1 MVSNAGAG
9 GWLWGSGDGG
19 SERGRRV
26 QFLGV
31 DRGDKGGW
39 ISCADYVAVVNGD

>member
-1 MVSNAGAG
+1 MVRNARAG
-9 GWLWGSGDGG
+9 GWLWASGDGG

-39 ISCADYVAVVNGD
+39 ISCADDVAVVNGE